1 MNTREERVSLEL
13 VMKNLNKHIVE
24 VKKRTLNGLIKGVII
39 VRRDMEHVSPKIPV
53 DTGNLRSSFFVVTS
67 KGNAPSGLL
76 DNFKGKH
83 ANQMAAQH
91 ESVKTSVLADIVTEA
106 SMGPIVAF
114 GFSANYARKVH
125 EMYGFHFQR
134 PGAGAGFFVS
144 AIYRNKSRILSVIRE
159 SILI

>member
-76 DNFKGKH
+76 IILKG
-83 ANQMAAQH
+83 NM
-91 ESVKTSVLADIVTEA
+91 
-106 SMGPIVAF
+106 
-114 GFSANYARKVH
+114 
-125 EMYGFHFQR
+125 
-134 PGAGAGFFVS
+134 
-144 AIYRNKSRILSVIRE
+144 
-159 SILI
+159 LIKWQLNMNL